1 MLWGLEN
8 ATQQPAFVSS
18 EQFIGMKKNSIFWIL
33 MLCSMND
40 ITSKIV
46 NEAIKISALVFGGGM
61 TSENRATIIVQL
73 GISAGYVSKSGL
85 EVYS

>member
-1 MLWGLEN
+1 
-8 ATQQPAFVSS
+8 
-18 EQFIGMKKNSIFWIL
+18 

-73 GISAGYVSKSGL
+73 GIYAGYVSKSGL